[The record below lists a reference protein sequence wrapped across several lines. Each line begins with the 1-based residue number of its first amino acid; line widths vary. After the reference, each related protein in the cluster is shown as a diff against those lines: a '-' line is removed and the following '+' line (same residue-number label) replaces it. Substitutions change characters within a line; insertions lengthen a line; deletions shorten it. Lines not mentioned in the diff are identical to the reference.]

1 MNDKDIE
8 FEVARTIYEL
18 YLKCHE
24 EATIE
29 QSRLADNIYNFILE
43 TQKGCDL
50 YKDSKIEKP
59 ENHIRKLVKE
69 GERNELG
76 K

>member
-24 EATIE
+24 KATVA
-29 QSRLADNIYNFILE
+29 QSKLADDIYYYLLE
-43 TQKGCDL
+43 TRKGCDL

-59 ENHIRKLVKE
+59 ENHIKE
-69 GERNELG
+69 IIKENN
-76 K
+76 